1 MRNNI
6 HSQNFQN
13 NEQSWN
19 GEALNQNN
27 HPNLSYNNYTSIIQ
41 NNSYNSN
48 HTKNRST
55 SKKKDN
61 NKASNNFPQ
70 FAQPS
75 EFLEEMYKKY
85 SKSLQRY
92 FIQNRE
98 GMKLSINKYFQRLSV
113 DEFIKE
119 RKNSQKKYLEKIKN
133 NNINNFNE
141 NNNVYEKI
149 NNSFTNN
156 YFDEDFFL
164 TPLPNKSRKLL
175 NTDQEKND
183 FLSAERQAVIMRTF
197 EYSYGVRSKFG
208 INEYKKMLEEHK
220 KQCFNIMI
228 NAANKIKNMWKIAKK
243 NSIKKKQTFD
253 VKYKNIEQNFS
264 DLIMKKKLFNFINKL
279 KNYVLKENKNDKK
292 KFFKKIKSFSKNK
305 IKKIYYLHDWINNL
319 KINKNIKFSILSSN
333 KIKKIEKN
341 SYGFLNN
348 FFLTKS
354 IYFENCNDDSENNK
368 KSAEEQIK
376 KITFLQKFIKNF
388 INYKKIKDFKEE
400 MNKNIEK
407 ESFGFIKEQSNINFV
422 NFLKENNNLKK
433 YYSNG
438 NGSNL
443 SVGSIYSNEENYNLN
458 NNNINNFE
466 YKNNNNIEN
475 EDEINDYKSSE
486 INYNNKNLNN
496 QKTLKKSLSKKSSN
510 SIENKNLE
518 YPSNNNYE
526 MDLKKY
532 NTERYSNK
540 DNNNNEINKVNVN
553 YGSIKKLYSINNK
566 NNKLDNYNSNPQI
579 TNYNTQQSNLNNNK
593 NSKNKINKN
602 NSTLSNKSKLIK
614 PIPINKENNINKDIY
629 IDRHI
634 SMVSKKNIKDN
645 NSNEESNINNKSVL
659 EKKNTGKK
667 NINRNN
673 SKSSFNV
680 LGENSSTGN
689 NTTQG
694 KSTYIDSVNNKDNK
708 NLNSDKKKNNSSFN
722 NKSSDKK
729 NNKIPFLNKKNNEFY
744 ENKNLKNS
752 NINNNESLSSLKHS
766 DEKDKNQI
774 NSSVNSNNI
783 YYKNKNNLSDNN
795 TSKNN
800 INNNNL
806 QSQNYKE
813 PLLNNIE
820 NNENYKKI
828 KKENNSTKNN
838 YNEEKYDDSL
848 NNDIILN
855 EEDEINLI
863 SPKPFLE
870 NNINN
875 IENNKNDFLT
885 FDNENKENNLNEN
898 IKYNINS
905 NDKKNINKNQINNN
919 VNKKI
924 NKENQ
929 NTKFNNNKEESNK
942 LKNNLEKNN
951 QINKNINKDKI
962 NYSDNKT
969 NPKENNLKQSIKNTN
984 IEFDNNNNQL
994 NIKNNELN
1002 KNNSL
1007 DAIKNKYNNQN
1018 NNIIPNNINLYNIE
1032 ENNNIDED
1040 INDEENDEKNN
1051 NISLNKQFINS
1062 KIITPIKENNLIN
1075 NINSSIQFEDSMN
1088 YLSNKDKND
1097 LNSIKL
1103 EPNNINNRNN
1113 KEISDNNYNSF
1124 NSNKNIYSEY
1134 SSNNSFNTKSKQIM
1148 KRNKSARYSLQNQN
1162 NLTLLNSLIPQSDNS
1177 NKRSGSIKIP
1187 NFRKSVSN
1195 SSFNVNNN
1203 MKYILGANSFF
1214 NFFHRPYCAN
1224 SSCYISKIRK
1234 NIFSNNL
1241 KEKIIQIINIK
1252 KNKNNN
1258 NVSRKLFKYFNL
1270 WKNIYKDIIKK
1281 NRFNNNN
1288 FYISKKRKKYFCV
1301 DIKKYLFNL
1310 TENYFKIKNK
1320 NKNILLKKYYN
1331 KWKNITFEK
1340 IMLKPF
1346 NTNICY
1352 VSKINRKYFIKDLKK
1367 NIEIVFKLKNNK
1379 NKINLTKYLLKWKDL
1394 TFNDYYN
1401 IKKPIND
1408 NYNYYISKIRKKIF
1422 SNEFEK
1428 NIIRSLNQINKIN
1441 KNKKNLCLN
1450 KYFQIWKNSAFYTI
1464 FNYITKPLK
1473 LKNNNM
1479 ITKIR
1484 KKFFSNDVKKKLIKI
1499 INLKIKQRKI
1509 KINKF
1514 LNKWKE
1520 LVFFIFNKPIL
1531 SNNCYLSKIRKLNSS
1546 KSINSKLKNYFKLKS
1561 QQEIKSN
1568 NLNLKKYFN
1577 LWKRGIN
1584 IQKKLFKILQKMTL
1598 LNKKLYLSKYFNK
1611 WNDNIYDI
1619 SLMSCS
1625 YTHNITSISS
1635 VTDRSEHFSYYC
1647 KINKSN
1653 NENDFL
1659 TIRMCLGYKLL
1670 RRLFTRNLEHE
1681 FLKRLR
1687 KKNRRKNKSRTY
1699 YYNHK
1704 QTKVHLELLNFNI
1717 KLLYTLNKIIY
1728 RKFGEQFY
1736 HRLLYTALN
1745 KSKNIEYNLENNK
1758 MAHILQEGYKK
1769 GYFTILYN
1777 ILKFRFNYIYYD
1789 TGLNFND
1796 FIKLILNAKII
1807 G

>member
-6 HSQNFQN
+6 HSQNYKN

-27 HPNLSYNNYTSIIQ
+27 QANLSYNNNNSSIIQ
-41 NNSYNSN
+41 NNTYNSN

-55 SKKKDN
+55 SRKKDN
-61 NKASNNFPQ
+61 NKIPNNFPQ
-70 FAQPS
+70 FGQPS

-119 RKNSQKKYLEKIKN
+119 RKNSQKKYLEKMKNNNNN
-133 NNINNFNE
+133 NNINE
-141 NNNVYEKI
+141 NYTLEKI

-208 INEYKKMLEEHK
+208 INEYKKMLEDHK

-228 NAANKIKNMWKIAKK
+228 NAANKIKKMWKIAKK

-253 VKYKNIEQNFS
+253 VKYKNIEQNIS
-264 DLIMKKKLFNFINKL
+264 DLIMKKKIFNLINKL
-279 KNYVLKENKNDKK
+279 KNYVMKENKNDKK
-292 KFFKKIKSFSKNK
+292 NFFKKIQSFSKNK
-305 IKKIYYLHDWINNL
+305 IKKIYYLNDWINNL
-319 KINKNIKFSILSSN
+319 KINKNIKFSILSPN
-333 KIKKIEKN
+333 KIKKIDKN
-341 SYGFLNN
+341 FYGFLNYY
-348 FFLTKS
+348 FLTKN
-354 IYFENCNDDSENNK
+354 IYYENYNSNRENNK
-368 KSAEEQIK
+368 NSAQEQIK
-376 KITFLQKFIKNF
+376 KITFLQKFIKSF
-388 INYKKIKDFKEE
+388 VNYKKIKDFKEE

-407 ESFGFIKEQSNINFV
+407 ESFGFIKEQTNINFV

-433 YYSNG
+433 NYSSG

-443 SVGSIYSNEENYNLN
+443 SAGSIYSNDENNIYNID

-466 YKNNNNIEN
+466 YNNNNMEN
-475 EDEINDYKSSE
+475 EEFSE
-486 INYNNKNLNN
+486 INNNNNNLSNKNSF
-496 QKTLKKSLSKKSSN
+496 KRSSSKKSN
-510 SIENKNLE
+510 SKEKKNLE
-518 YPSNNNYE
+518 YPTVNKNDDNE
-526 MDLKKY
+526 TEKNLKRF

-540 DNNNNEINKVNVN
+540 NNNSNDNNKINVN
-553 YGSIKKLYSINNK
+553 YGSIKKLYSMNNNEKDK
-566 NNKLDNYNSNPQI
+566 NLNKKENYNSIPQI
-579 TNYNTQQSNLNNNK
+579 TNYNNQQKNLNNNK
-593 NSKNKINKN
+593 NNKKLNN
-602 NSTLSNKSKLIK
+602 NSSLSNKLKITK
-614 PIPINKENNINKDIY
+614 PIPINKDIKTNKDIY

-634 SMVSKKNIKDN
+634 SMVSKKNIN
-645 NSNEESNINNKSVL
+645 NNNLNEENNNINNKSLL

-667 NINRNN
+667 NLNRNN

-680 LGENSSTGN
+680 LEVNSS
-689 NTTQG
+689 TQG
-694 KSTYIDSVNNKDNK
+694 KSTYIDSINNKDNK
-708 NLNSDKKKNNSSFN
+708 NLNSEKNKNISSFN
-722 NKSSDKK
+722 NKNIDK
-729 NNKIPFLNKKNNEFY
+729 NNNNF
-744 ENKNLKNS
+744 
-752 NINNNESLSSLKHS
+752 
-766 DEKDKNQI
+766 
-774 NSSVNSNNI
+774 SVN
-783 YYKNKNNLSDNN
+783 YNKNNLSENKNKEKINDNKLQ
-795 TSKNN
+795 TQK
-800 INNNNL
+800 INNNVLNNV
-806 QSQNYKE
+806 QNNKE
-813 PLLNNIE
+813 SLLN
-820 NNENYKKI
+820 NNENYI
-828 KKENNSTKNN
+828 KMEKDKNINNYEEENN
-838 YNEEKYDDSL
+838 DSL

-855 EEDEINLI
+855 EEDQINLI
-863 SPKPFLE
+863 SPKPILE
-870 NNINN
+870 NNIINKEN
-875 IENNKNDFLT
+875 EENNFLT
-885 FDNENKENNLNEN
+885 FD
-898 IKYNINS
+898 
-905 NDKKNINKNQINNN
+905 
-919 VNKKI
+919 NKKI
-924 NKENQ
+924 NKEKNMYE
-929 NTKFNNNKEESNK
+929 NNNNRNQINDKLIMNNNNNNNESNANLNEKNIK
-942 LKNNLEKNN
+942 LKDNEYNVNLQEKNN
-951 QINKNINKDKI
+951 QKNKNKDNI
-962 NYSDNKT
+962 NYYDNKT
-969 NPKENNLKQSIKNTN
+969 KTKKSLNENNLKQSIKNTN
-984 IEFDNNNNQL
+984 IDFNNNNNQL
-994 NIKNNELN
+994 NIKKNELN
-1002 KNNSL
+1002 NNNLL
-1007 DAIKNKYNNQN
+1007 DSKNKNKNKFNQN
-1018 NNIIPNNINLYNIE
+1018 NNIIPNKNLYNIE
-1032 ENNNIDED
+1032 EDSNS
-1040 INDEENDEKNN
+1040 EKNN
-1051 NISLNKQFINS
+1051 NIPLNKQINNS
-1062 KIITPIKENNLIN
+1062 KIITPKKSNKLIN
-1075 NINSSIQFEDSMN
+1075 NINSSIQFEDSIN
-1088 YLSNKDKND
+1088 YLSNKDNKDKND
-1097 LNSIKL
+1097 LNSIKI
-1103 EPNNINNRNN
+1103 ESNNN
-1113 KEISDNNYNSF
+1113 KNNKDFSNNNYNSL
-1124 NSNKNIYSEY
+1124 NSNKNLYSEY
-1134 SSNNSFNTKSKQIM
+1134 SSNNSYNNKSKQIL
-1148 KRNKSARYSLQNQN
+1148 KRNKSARFSLQNQN
-1162 NLTLLNSLIPQSDNS
+1162 NLPLLNSLMHQSDNNL
-1177 NKRSGSIKIP
+1177 NKLSGSIKIP
-1187 NFRKSVSN
+1187 NYRKSVSN
-1195 SSFNVNNN
+1195 SSFNINNN
-1203 MKYILGANSFF
+1203 MKYILGINSFF

-1224 SSCYISKIRK
+1224 YSCYISKVRK
-1234 NIFSNNL
+1234 NISSNNL

-1252 KNKNNN
+1252 KNKNKT
-1258 NVSRKLFKYFNL
+1258 NVLQNLFKYFNL
-1270 WKNIYKDIIKK
+1270 WKNIYNDILKK
-1281 NRFNNNN
+1281 NRFDNNN
-1288 FYISKKRKKYFCV
+1288 FYLSKKRKKYFYLDV
-1301 DIKKYLFNL
+1301 KKFLVNL
-1310 TENYFKIKNK
+1310 NENYFKIINK
-1320 NKNILLKKYYN
+1320 NKNIRLKKYYN
-1331 KWKNITFEK
+1331 KWKNITFQK
-1340 IMLKPF
+1340 ILLKPF
-1346 NTNICY
+1346 NINICY
-1352 VSKINRKYFIKDLKK
+1352 ISKINRKYFIKDLKK
-1367 NIEIVFKLKNNK
+1367 NLGKVLKLKDNK

-1473 LKNNNM
+1473 LNNNNNM

-1484 KKFFSNDVKKKLIKI
+1484 KKFFSNDVKKKLMKM

-1520 LVFFIFNKPIL
+1520 LAFFIFNKPIL
-1531 SNNCYLSKIRKLNSS
+1531 SNNCYISKIRKLNSS
-1546 KSINSKLKNYFKLKS
+1546 KSINIKLKNYFKLKS

-1598 LNKKLYLSKYFNK
+1598 SNKKLYLSKYFNK

-1635 VTDRSEHFSYYC
+1635 ITDRSEHFSYYC

-1687 KKNRRKNKSRTY
+1687 KKNRRKKRAKTY
-1699 YYNHK
+1699 FYNHK
-1704 QTKVHLELLNFNI
+1704 QTKVHLELLNFNV
-1717 KLLYTLNKIIY
+1717 KLLYALNKIIY

-1736 HRLLYTALN
+1736 HRLIYTALN
-1745 KSKNIEYNLENNK
+1745 KNKNIEYNLDNNK

-1777 ILKFRFNYIYYD
+1777 ILKIRFNYIYYD